1 MPKGTRTAQ
10 LSEATEDRI
19 KRLKA
24 KMKELELQKKL
35 IDLEIEKCRV
45 EIEFA
50 EQEDESWQH

>member
-50 EQEDESWQH
+50 EQEDES